1 MTNLLSARRETRPLG
16 QSRSARPLLLRLHF
30 YAGILIGPF
39 LLVAALTGLLYVFTP
54 QLERAVYDHELFVTP
69 TGSPQSLDQQI
80 AAAKQ
85 ALPGA
90 TLVRVR
96 PGASETDST
105 QVIFSRADLAP
116 SHWLTAY
123 VDPYTAQVRGTLETY
138 GSSQATPVR
147 TWIDELHRGLHL
159 GDIGRLYSELAA
171 SWLWLV
177 VLGGLV
183 LWWQRQRGR
192 RKRMVLVDRRV
203 RGRRGLLS
211 WHAVLGTW
219 IALALLFLSVTGLTW
234 SQYGGES
241 ITELR
246 KALSWQTPTLSTSLS
261 EHSAH
266 GTHQQHSGHTG
277 PDAGPDR
284 VLAAARQS
292 GLDGPV
298 EITLPSGAG
307 KAYLV
312 KQIKG
317 SWPQK
322 QDAAAID
329 PASARVVE
337 TLRFQDFPLGAKL
350 ARWGI
355 DGHMG
360 VLFGLPNQILLAVV
374 CLVLIAMILWGYRMW
389 WHRRPTRD
397 RFALGRPF
405 PRGGWRALHP
415 VALAVLVLGGGVLAW
430 QLPVFGVSLLGF
442 LVVDLLLAWR
452 ARRQALSAISGT
464 GRTVTTSPEELT

>member
-1 MTNLLSARRETRPLG
+1 MTDQLTAPSPARPVN
-16 QSRSARPLLLRLHF
+16 QARSTRPLLLRLHF

-39 LLVAALTGLLYVFTP
+39 LLLAALTGLLYVFTP
-54 QLERAVYDHELFVTP
+54 QLERAVYADQLFVTP
-69 TGSPQSLDQQI
+69 TGSTQPLANQI
-80 AAAKQ
+80 AAAEQ
-85 ALPGA
+85 ALPAA

-96 PGASETDST
+96 PGATERDST

-147 TWIDELHRGLHL
+147 TWIDELHRSLHL
-159 GDIGRLYSELAA
+159 GEIGRLYSELAA

-183 LWWQRQRGR
+183 LWWQRKRGR
-192 RKRMVLVDRRV
+192 RTRMLLADRRI

-219 IALALLFLSVTGLTW
+219 TALVLLFLSATGLTW
-234 SQYGGES
+234 SEYGGAS
-241 ITELR
+241 IAELR
-246 KALSWQTPTLSTSLS
+246 KALSWQTPTLSASLS

-266 GTHQQHSGHTG
+266 GAHQPGGGHTG

-284 VLAAARQS
+284 VLTAARLA

-298 EITLPSGAG
+298 EITPPAATGQ
-307 KAYLV
+307 AYLV
-312 KQIKG
+312 KQIKN

-322 QDAAAID
+322 LDAVAVD
-329 PASARVVE
+329 PASARVLE
-337 TLRFQDFPLGAKL
+337 TLRFTDFPFVAKL

-374 CLVLIAMILWGYRMW
+374 CVVLIALILFGYRMW
-389 WHRRPTRD
+389 WHRRPTRN
-397 RFALGRPF
+397 RFGLGRPF

-415 VALAVLVLGGGVLAW
+415 LALAGLVLGGALVMW
-430 QLPVFGVSLLGF
+430 WLPVFGLSLLGF
-442 LVVDLLLAWR
+442 LAVDGIIAWR
-452 ARRQALSAISGT
+452 ARR
-464 GRTVTTSPEELT
+464 P